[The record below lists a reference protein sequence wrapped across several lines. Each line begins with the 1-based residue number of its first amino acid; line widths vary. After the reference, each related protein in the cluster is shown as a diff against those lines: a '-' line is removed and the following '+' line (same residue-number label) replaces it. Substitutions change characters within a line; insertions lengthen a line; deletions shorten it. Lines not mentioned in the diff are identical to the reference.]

1 MNNKG
6 HIVFCGYTD
15 SSETVLEELGDYVR
29 KRGVIILSKKR
40 VPSAAGIT
48 HLPIDYL
55 NIENLKNLEMGL
67 DGCSACVVFAEFK
80 SDESPEVVDMHSI
93 LTCYNIKKEYPDVPI
108 IVEILDK
115 DNKGLIKDLNCE
127 DVIFKELIDLN
138 LITGCILHPNIS
150 PIIYDLLTV
159 QGKQLKSTNLKEI
172 AIHGEKVTFRDVRL
186 HGLENDITFIGYV
199 SPNGKT
205 GLMPPNNEEIFPE
218 YQLVY
223 IT

>member
-15 SSETVLEELGDYVR
+15 SSETVLKELGELIR
-29 KRGVIILSKKR
+29 ERGVIILSKKP
-40 VPSAAGIT
+40 VPSAEGIT

-67 DGCSACVVFAEFK
+67 KGCSACVVFAEFK
-80 SDESPEVVDMHSI
+80 SDEAPEVVDMHSI

-108 IVEILDK
+108 IVEMLDN
-115 DNKGLIKDLNCE
+115 DNKSLIENLNCE
-127 DVIFKELIDLN
+127 DVIFKESIDLN

-159 QGKQLKSTNLKEI
+159 QGKQLKSTNIEEI
-172 AIHGEKVTFRDVRL
+172 ALRDETVTFRDVRL
-186 HGLENDITFIGYV
+186 HGLEVDVTFIGYV
-199 SPNGKT
+199 GPNGKT
-205 GLMPPNNEEIFPE
+205 RLMPPNNEEIFPD